1 MVGIFCC
8 VFPYYIQS
16 YEFISIAYASGI
28 INLHVECVIGL

>member
-16 YEFISIAYASGI
+16 YFNRYAYGI